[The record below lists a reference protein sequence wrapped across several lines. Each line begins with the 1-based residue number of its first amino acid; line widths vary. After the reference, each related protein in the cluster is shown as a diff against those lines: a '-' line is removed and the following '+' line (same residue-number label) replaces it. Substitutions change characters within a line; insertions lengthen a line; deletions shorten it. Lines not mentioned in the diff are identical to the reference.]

1 MQGSAHIG
9 QVGVNYC
16 TTGPCECIAH
26 EMSNTS
32 FGDYFVMRRWILYHL
47 H

>member
-1 MQGSAHIG
+1 MQGSALTG

-16 TTGPCECIAH
+16 TTGPCECVAH

-32 FGDYFVMRRWILYHL
+32 FGDYFATRRSTLYHL
-47 H
+47 Y